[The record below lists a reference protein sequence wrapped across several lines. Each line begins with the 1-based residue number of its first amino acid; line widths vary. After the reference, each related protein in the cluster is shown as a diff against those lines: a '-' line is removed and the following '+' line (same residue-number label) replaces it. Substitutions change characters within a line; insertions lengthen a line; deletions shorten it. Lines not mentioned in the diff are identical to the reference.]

1 MVDPFPKE
9 EVGFTPAIPETYT
22 DHVYPEQ
29 RMCRADASPMCIYIP
44 NRIIT
49 LKIIR
54 ACIDVKTP
62 EELWFNKVEE
72 PEAPAKGKK
81 EKKHEHKHT

>member
-1 MVDPFPKE
+1 MWDPFPKE
-9 EVGFTPAIPETYT
+9 DVGFTPKIPEAFT

-29 RMCRADASPMCIYIP
+29 RMNMADASPMCIYIP

-49 LKIIR
+49 FKIIR

-62 EELWFNKVEE
+62 EDLWFNKVEV
-72 PEAPAKGKK
+72 
-81 EKKHEHKHT
+81 